1 MYFDLMSAYKRY
13 YREESKDAA
22 YHRHDEVNA
31 LRNSVKTLIASNL
44 LSTQLETQALLIMPT
59 EEDELVT
66 FIRLHL
72 GLNDEYSTQF
82 TVYGN
87 SARKLKGDLRR
98 RRSRRTYYSQTF

>member
-1 MYFDLMSAYKRY
+1 MYKRY
-13 YREESKDAA
+13 FKEETGSRACC
-22 YHRHDEVNA
+22 RHDEINA
-31 LRNSVKTLIASNL
+31 LRYSAKTLIGSNL
-44 LSTQLETQALLIMPT
+44 LSTQLETQALLVMPT

-82 TVYGN
+82 TVYGD

-98 RRSRRTYYSQTF
+98 KRNRRTYYS

>member
-1 MYFDLMSAYKRY
+1 
-13 YREESKDAA
+13 
-22 YHRHDEVNA
+22 
-31 LRNSVKTLIASNL
+31 
-44 LSTQLETQALLIMPT
+44 MPT

-82 TVYGN
+82 TVYGD

-98 RRSRRTYYSQTF
+98 KRNRRTYYS